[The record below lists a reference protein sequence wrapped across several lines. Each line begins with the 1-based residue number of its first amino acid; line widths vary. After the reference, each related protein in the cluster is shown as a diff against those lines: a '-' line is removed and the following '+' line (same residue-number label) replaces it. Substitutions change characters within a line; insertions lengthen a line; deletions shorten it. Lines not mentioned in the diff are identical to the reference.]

1 MLDLEKYS
9 KIIVANWKMNGSFK
23 FIDDFSEKIA
33 LFSKDSEFS
42 WVLKLFFERLS
53 FLFPSEIKF

>member
-33 LFSKDSEFS
+33 LLENFNNQIMMFK
-42 WVLKLFFERLS
+42 
-53 FLFPSEIKF
+53 